1 MKSNEKSATEYFYL
15 INYSEFGDI
24 RRRKLKTDFCVAPS
38 ETMHASRIKTV
49 LARITFVVLFWPKAF
64 AFGVEEDAARLEAN
78 ERAAWK
84 IIRRRCKVTE
94 STACKVAGRSER
106 FAPTREC
113 ASICIKLR
121 LCSRLNNS
129 RVERTT

>member
-15 INYSEFGDI
+15 INYSEFVDV
-24 RRRKLKTDFCVAPS
+24 RRRKLKTDFFVALS
-38 ETMHASRIKTV
+38 EPMHASRIKTV
-49 LARITFVVLFWPKAF
+49 LTRIIFVVLFWPKAF
-64 AFGVEEDAARLEAN
+64 AFGVEEDARLEAN
-78 ERAAWK
+78 ERAALK

-94 STACKVAGRSER
+94 STACKVGGRSEL
-106 FAPTREC
+106 FAPTHES

-129 RVERTT
+129 RVEHTT